1 MPQKNHSDQAPEKT
15 ICVNRKAKHDYVLG
29 ERMEAGLV
37 LVGSEVKSLREGK
50 ASLVD
55 SYARI
60 KNNEVFLYS
69 CHISEYDK
77 AARFNHEPRR
87 VRKLLLHRREI
98 KRLRAKTI
106 ETGRTLIPTRLYFSG
121 GRAKVEIAIA
131 TGKRKYEKR
140 YAEREKEIKR
150 DLHDRYGL

>member
-1 MPQKNHSDQAPEKT
+1 MSKNGDAVEKT
-15 ICVNRKAKHDYVLG
+15 ICTNRKAEHDYVLG
-29 ERMEAGLV
+29 ERIEAGLV

-55 SYARI
+55 SYARV
-60 KNNEVFLYS
+60 KEGEVFLYN
-69 CHISEYDK
+69 CHISEY
-77 AARFNHEPRR
+77 AQASRLNHEPRR

-98 KRLRAKTI
+98 KRLRAKTV

-121 GRAKVEIAIA
+121 GRAKVELAIA

-140 YAEREKEIKR
+140 FAEKEKEVKR
-150 DLHDRYGL
+150 ELHDRYGF

>member
-1 MPQKNHSDQAPEKT
+1 MNHKEQTPEKIVCT
-15 ICVNRKAKHDYVLG
+15 NRKAKHDYVLG
-29 ERMEAGLV
+29 ERIEAGLV
-37 LVGSEVKSLREGK
+37 LLGTEVKSLREGK

-60 KNNEVFLYS
+60 KNGEVFLYN
-69 CHISEYDK
+69 CHITEYAQ

-87 VRKLLLHRREI
+87 VRKLLLHKREI
-98 KRLRAKTI
+98 KRLRAKTV

-140 YAEREKEIKR
+140 FAEKEKEVKR
-150 DLHDRYGL
+150 ELHDRYGF

>member
-1 MPQKNHSDQAPEKT
+1 MCT
-15 ICVNRKAKHDYVLG
+15 NRKAKHDYMLG
-29 ERMEAGLV
+29 ERIEAGLV
-37 LVGSEVKSLREGK
+37 LVGTEVKSLRDGK

-60 KNNEVFLYS
+60 KKGEVFLYN
-69 CHISEYDK
+69 CHITEYAQ
-77 AARFNHEPRR
+77 AARRNHEPRR
-87 VRKLLLHRREI
+87 VRKLLLHKREI
-98 KRLRAKTI
+98 KRLRAKTV

-140 YAEREKEIKR
+140 FAEKEKEIKR
-150 DLHDRYGL
+150 ELHDRYGF